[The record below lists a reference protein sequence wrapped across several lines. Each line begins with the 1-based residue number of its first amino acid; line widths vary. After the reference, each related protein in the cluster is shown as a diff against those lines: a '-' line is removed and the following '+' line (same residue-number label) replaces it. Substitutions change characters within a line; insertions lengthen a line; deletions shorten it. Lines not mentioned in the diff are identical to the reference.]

1 MMIRKRSAFTLI
13 ELLVVIAIIAI
24 LAAILFPVF
33 AQARKKA
40 QQTTCISN
48 LKQLGLALRQ
58 YQDDYDN
65 RFMPAAG
72 FPGFTGG
79 SFVYILRPYVKT
91 HDIFSCPSGPK
102 RYANT
107 QGTTYDQS
115 KANNP
120 DCTWVW
126 TYSPPQTAAQQ
137 KEWPQE
143 SNYGMNLITSG
154 GGINDAWQRTVP
166 KETSVKNPGQ
176 TLWMTEATWV
186 DLLGSVRPTDNVWP
200 GRIGQARFRHQSKTT
215 TFGTTLVGGVTDV
228 LFTDAHVQS
237 VPGDKVLYDP
247 QGQYLKWE
255 LK

>member
-1 MMIRKRSAFTLI
+1 MIRKRSAFTLI

-48 LKQLGLALRQ
+48 LKQMGLALRQ

-79 SFVYILRPYVKT
+79 SFVYILRPYVKS
-91 HDIFSCPSGPK
+91 HELFYCPSASK
-102 RYANT
+102 WYANT
-107 QGTTYDQS
+107 HGHSYDQNN
-115 KANNP
+115 ANNP
-120 DCTWVW
+120 DCLWLW
-126 TYSPPQTAAQQ
+126 TASPALTAVQQ

-143 SNYGMNLITSG
+143 SSYGMNLITSG
-154 GGINDAWQRTVP
+154 GGLNDNWQRTVP
-166 KETSVKNPGQ
+166 KETDVRNPGQ

-186 DLLGSVRPTDNVWP
+186 DLLGSSIKSANVWP

-215 TFGTTLVGGVTDV
+215 NYGTTLIGGVTDV
-228 LFTDAHVQS
+228 LFTDGHVRS
-237 VPGDKVLYDP
+237 VPGDRVLYDP
-247 QGQYLKWE
+247 DAQYLKWE
-255 LK
+255 LR

>member
-1 MMIRKRSAFTLI
+1 MFRKRSGFTLI

-33 AQARKKA
+33 AQARKRA

-58 YQDDYDN
+58 YQDDFDN

-72 FPGFTGG
+72 FPGFAGG
-79 SFVYILRPYVKT
+79 SFVYILRPYVKS
-91 HDIFSCPSGPK
+91 HEIFFCPSGSK

-107 QGTTYDQS
+107 QGITYDWS
-115 KANNP
+115 SPANP
-120 DCTWVW
+120 DCIWVW
-126 TYSPPQTAAQQ
+126 DATPARTDAQK
-137 KEWPQE
+137 KEWPQT

-154 GGINDAWQRTVP
+154 GGLGDGWQRSVP
-166 KETSVKNPGQ
+166 VETSVKDPVR

-186 DLLGSVRPTDNVWP
+186 DLLGSIRSTDNVWP
-200 GRIGQARFRHQSKTT
+200 GRIGLARFRHQSKTIQ
-215 TFGTTLVGGVTDV
+215 FGTKLVGGVTDV
-228 LFTDAHVQS
+228 LFTDAHVRS

-247 QGQYLKWE
+247 EGQYVKWE
-255 LK
+255 LR